1 MSVRHRKIDASN
13 KWRMMEAGSVIM
25 TIIIKKFVAALAENR
40 RRCPPNHTSLHKG
53 ACVVEATKKRVR
65 VGLMMALA
73 TYGSRTLVA
82 AQTTFC
88 KVFLL
93 GHKLSIY

>member
-1 MSVRHRKIDASN
+1 MSIRQRKIDASN

-25 TIIIKKFVAALAENR
+25 TVIIKKLVAALAESR

-73 TYGSRTLVA
+73 TYGSG
-82 AQTTFC
+82 TFISC
-88 KVFLL
+88 CPNDFLQ
-93 GHKLSIY
+93 GFPPGP